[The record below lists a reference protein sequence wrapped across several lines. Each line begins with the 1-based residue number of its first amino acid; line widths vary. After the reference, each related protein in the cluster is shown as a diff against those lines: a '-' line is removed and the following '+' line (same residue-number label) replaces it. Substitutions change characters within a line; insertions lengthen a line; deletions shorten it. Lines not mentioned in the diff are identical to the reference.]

1 MSKEPNK
8 PDEESKLSS
17 FVSHLFELR
26 DRLLKMVI
34 AIGIFFIILAPF
46 AKYIYDLFAK
56 PLADTLPDGVTMLI
70 TGVAAPLLVPYKLVL
85 MAAFLIALPYVF
97 YQAWHFVAPGLYKH
111 EKRLVFP
118 LLTSS
123 VLLFYCGIA
132 FAYFVLLPMMFT
144 VIPMFTPDTATYSPD
159 IGSYLDFVMMMFIA
173 FGFSFEMPIAT
184 ILLISTGT
192 TTAEKLA
199 EKRPYVIVGAFVVG
213 MILTPPDVIS
223 QVLLAVPMWLLF
235 ELGLFLSK
243 FFDQRVAEAVEA
255 KEERTQAE
263 ADEADRLAG
272 EAGDDS
278 VDASPKTTA
287 AASSAIG
294 STYSQQANESDE
306 EAYRRAEEAEANDDS
321 VDLSPQST
329 AAALAAKTSVADQ
342 ANALWNDDNNA
353 DNSIIDEPERTIHNE
368 GQKIDTNPYQAFE
381 NYVPKTEEELDA
393 ELDAIEA
400 EELAQAEAENT
411 EVSEVDKDS
420 VDGEVSDDTEVLS
433 ELNPD
438 EMKEL
443 ESELSAL
450 DDNDSEL
457 SQDYTER
464 LAKEK
469 DQDVSNSDKDQS

>member
-1 MSKEPNK
+1 MSKKEDKKNNPQ
-8 PDEESKLSS
+8 EESKLSS
-17 FVSHLFELR
+17 FVAHLFELR

-46 AKYIYDLFAK
+46 AKHIYSIFAK
-56 PLADTLPDGVTMLI
+56 PLSDTLPDGVTMLI

-144 VIPMFTPDTATYSPD
+144 VIPMFTPDAATYSPD

-223 QVLLAVPMWLLF
+223 QILLAVPMWILF

-243 FFDQRVAEAVEA
+243 FFNKRVEEAGVA
-255 KEERTQAE
+255 REERSQAE
-263 ADEADRLAG
+263 ADEADRQAEEL

-278 VDASPKTTA
+278 IDQSPKASIDA
-287 AASSAIG
+287 AG
-294 STYSQQANESDE
+294 TDPSD
-306 EAYRRAEEAEANDDS
+306 AYKLAEEAEAADDS
-321 VDLSPQST
+321 VDLSPQAT
-329 AAALAAKTSVADQ
+329 AAAKASAATSIADQ
-342 ANALWNDDNNA
+342 ADALWEPEVINDDT
-353 DNSIIDEPERTIHNE
+353 SIDETEHKIHNE
-368 GQKIDTNPYQAFE
+368 GEKVDTNPYQAFE
-381 NYVPKTEEELDA
+381 NYEPKTEEQLDA

-400 EELAQAEAENT
+400 EELKQELAEAEK
-411 EVSEVDKDS
+411 SEVEEQPEAEETISELDSDEIDNLETELAALDNENNQADLDSDYTDRLAETKDKDGS
-420 VDGEVSDDTEVLS
+420 EGTEKKDT
-433 ELNPD
+433 
-438 EMKEL
+438 
-443 ESELSAL
+443 
-450 DDNDSEL
+450 
-457 SQDYTER
+457 
-464 LAKEK
+464 
-469 DQDVSNSDKDQS
+469 

>member
-1 MSKEPNK
+1 MSKTETSPA
-8 PDEESKLSS
+8 EESKLSS

-46 AKYIYDLFAK
+46 ARYIYDLFAK

-97 YQAWHFVAPGLYKH
+97 YQAWQFVAPGLYKH

-118 LLTSS
+118 LLGSS

-144 VIPMFTPDTATYSPD
+144 VLPMFTPDSATYSPD

-223 QVLLAVPMWLLF
+223 QILLAVPMWILF
-235 ELGLFLSK
+235 ELGLYLSK
-243 FFDQRVAEAVEA
+243 FFNKRVEEA
-255 KEERTQAE
+255 KVAKEDRSQAE
-263 ADEADRLAG
+263 IDEIDRLAEEA

-278 VDASPKTTA
+278 VDLSPKATA
-287 AASSAIG
+287 AA
-294 STYSQQANESDE
+294 
-306 EAYRRAEEAEANDDS
+306 
-321 VDLSPQST
+321 
-329 AAALAAKTSVADQ
+329 AAAAKTSIADQ
-342 ANALWNDDNNA
+342 ADALWNDGDENKA
-353 DNSIIDEPERTIHNE
+353 DEPEHKIHNE
-368 GQKIDTNPYQAFE
+368 GEKVDTNPYQAFE
-381 NYVPKTEEELDA
+381 NYQPKTEDELDA

-400 EELAQAEAENT
+400 QELAEEQTEFEILNAE
-411 EVSEVDKDS
+411 SSDYHKD
-420 VDGEVSDDTEVLS
+420 DDTETLS
-433 ELNPD
+433 ELNPE
-438 EMKEL
+438 EMKNLENELAEL
-443 ESELSAL
+443 EDTDKSADL
-450 DDNDSEL
+450 D
-457 SQDYTER
+457 QDYTDR
-464 LAKEK
+464 LADEK
-469 DQDVSNSDKDQS
+469 AKDDKDKS

>member
-1 MSKEPNK
+1 MSKKPNK

-17 FVSHLFELR
+17 FIAHLFELR

-34 AIGIFFIILAPF
+34 AVGIFFIILAPF
-46 AKYIYDLFAK
+46 AKHIYDIFAK

-223 QVLLAVPMWLLF
+223 QILLAVPMWLLF

-243 FFDQRVAEAVEA
+243 FFNQRVAEAGVA
-255 KEERTQAE
+255 KEERIKAE
-263 ADEADRLAG
+263 ADEADRLAD
-272 EAGDDS
+272 EAGDES
-278 VDASPKTTA
+278 VDASPKASTA
-287 AASSAIG
+287 VSSAVAAP
-294 STYSQQANESDE
+294 YSQQADESDE
-306 EAYRRAEEAEANDDS
+306 EAYRRAEEAEANDHS
-321 VDLSPQST
+321 VDLSPQAT
-329 AAALAAKTSVADQ
+329 AASKATAATSVADQ
-342 ANALWNDDNNA
+342 ANALWNDDDA
-353 DNSIIDEPERTIHNE
+353 TDEPERTIHNE
-368 GQKIDTNPYQAFE
+368 GEKIDTNPYQAFE
-381 NYVPKTEEELDA
+381 NYEPKTEEELDA

-400 EELAQAEAENT
+400 EELAAEQSET
-411 EVSEVDKDS
+411 EELSSTTDPEQEDDNSE
-420 VDGEVSDDTEVLS
+420 TLS
-433 ELNPD
+433 ELNSE
-438 EMKEL
+438 EMDDL
-443 ESELSAL
+443 ESELAAL
-450 DDNDSEL
+450 EGNDDSTEL
-457 SQDYTER
+457 SQDYTDR
-464 LAKEK
+464 LAEEK
-469 DQDVSNSDKDQS
+469 KASDDLEKG

>member
-1 MSKEPNK
+1 MSKKDDTTSPAA
-8 PDEESKLSS
+8 ESKLNS
-17 FVSHLFELR
+17 FVAHLFELR

-46 AKYIYDLFAK
+46 AKHIYDIFAK

-223 QVLLAVPMWLLF
+223 QILLAVPMWILF
-235 ELGLFLSK
+235 ELGLYLSR
-243 FFDQRVAEAVEA
+243 FFNKRVEEAAVA
-255 KEERTQAE
+255 REEWTQAE
-263 ADEADRLAG
+263 ADEADR
-272 EAGDDS
+272 
-278 VDASPKTTA
+278 
-287 AASSAIG
+287 
-294 STYSQQANESDE
+294 
-306 EAYRRAEEAEANDDS
+306 RAEEAEAGDDS

-329 AAALAAKTSVADQ
+329 AAAKAAAATGSVTAATSIADQ
-342 ANALWNDDNNA
+342 ADALWDDGKDSA
-353 DNSIIDEPERTIHNE
+353 DEPVRTIHNE
-368 GQKIDTNPYQAFE
+368 GEKIDTNPYQAFE

-400 EELAQAEAENT
+400 EELEEEET
-411 EVSEVDKDS
+411 I
-420 VDGEVSDDTEVLS
+420 S
-433 ELNPD
+433 ELDPD
-438 EMKEL
+438 EMESLETELAALEDESNQTDL
-443 ESELSAL
+443 ESDYTDLLAETK
-450 DDNDSEL
+450 DKDDSEGT
-457 SQDYTER
+457 DK
-464 LAKEK
+464 KET
-469 DQDVSNSDKDQS
+469 

>member
-1 MSKEPNK
+1 MSNK
-8 PDEESKLSS
+8 ASTPTEESKLSS
-17 FVSHLFELR
+17 FIAHLFELR

-46 AKYIYDLFAK
+46 AKYIYDIFAK
-56 PLADTLPDGVTMLI
+56 PLADTLPEGVTMLI

-144 VIPMFTPDTATYSPD
+144 VIPMFTPDSATYSPD

-192 TTAEKLA
+192 TTAKKLA

-235 ELGLFLSK
+235 ELGLFLSQ
-243 FFDQRVAEAVEA
+243 FFNQRVTEAGIA
-255 KEERTQAE
+255 KEERARAE
-263 ADEADRLAG
+263 AEQADASETDS
-272 EAGDDS
+272 EAGDES
-278 VDASPKTTA
+278 VDSSPKKTTA
-287 AASSAIG
+287 NSAIG
-294 STYSQQANESDE
+294 SSYTQEDDDD
-306 EAYRRAEEAEANDDS
+306 AYRRAEEAEANDDS
-321 VDLSPQST
+321 VDLSPQAT
-329 AAALAAKTSVADQ
+329 AAALEAKTSVADQ
-342 ANALWNDDNNA
+342 ANALWNNDDKTDA
-353 DNSIIDEPERTIHNE
+353 AADEPERTIHNK

-381 NYVPKTEEELDA
+381 NYEPKTEEELDA

-400 EELAQAEAENT
+400 EEFAEEKAEAEENARQSADENDMT
-411 EVSEVDKDS
+411 E
-420 VDGEVSDDTEVLS
+420 TLS
-433 ELNPD
+433 ELNPE
-438 EMKEL
+438 EMKDL
-443 ESELSAL
+443 ESELSEL
-450 DDNDSEL
+450 QESDSDVEIN
-457 SQDYTER
+457 QDYTER
-464 LAKEK
+464 LTEDKTK
-469 DQDVSNSDKDQS
+469 DALDSDKDKS

>member
-1 MSKEPNK
+1 MSKKEKKKAPE
-8 PDEESKLSS
+8 EESKLSS
-17 FVSHLFELR
+17 FVAHLFELR

-144 VIPMFTPDTATYSPD
+144 VIPMFTPDSATYSPD

-192 TTAEKLA
+192 TTAEQLA
-199 EKRPYVIVGAFVVG
+199 KKRPYVIVGAFVVG

-223 QVLLAVPMWLLF
+223 QILLAVPMWILF

-243 FFDQRVAEAVEA
+243 FFNERVEEASKVR
-255 KEERTQAE
+255 EEWTQAE
-263 ADEADRLAG
+263 ADEADR
-272 EAGDDS
+272 
-278 VDASPKTTA
+278 
-287 AASSAIG
+287 
-294 STYSQQANESDE
+294 
-306 EAYRRAEEAEANDDS
+306 RAEEAEAGDDS
-321 VDLSPQST
+321 VDLSPQAT
-329 AAALAAKTSVADQ
+329 AAAASAAATTSIEDQ
-342 ANALWNDDNNA
+342 ANALWSDDDSKDDVA
-353 DNSIIDEPERTIHNE
+353 PKIHNE
-368 GQKIDTNPYQAFE
+368 GEKIDTNPYQAFE
-381 NYVPKTEEELDA
+381 NYQPKTEEELDA

-400 EELAQAEAENT
+400 DELAEEQAEAKQREIN
-411 EVSEVDKDS
+411 EA
-420 VDGEVSDDTEVLS
+420 
-433 ELNPD
+433 PD
-438 EMKEL
+438 LIEED
-443 ESELSAL
+443 ETLSAL
-450 DDNDSEL
+450 NSEEINDLEAELSSLQDDEKETDI
-457 SQDYTER
+457 SQDYTDR
-464 LAKEK
+464 LAQDKADKEK
-469 DQDVSNSDKDQS
+469 D

>member
-1 MSKEPNK
+1 MSNKEDKKDSPQ
-8 PDEESKLSS
+8 EESKLSS
-17 FVSHLFELR
+17 FVAHLFELR

-46 AKYIYDLFAK
+46 AKYIYDIFAK

-223 QVLLAVPMWLLF
+223 QILLAVPMWILF
-235 ELGLFLSK
+235 ELGLYLSK
-243 FFDQRVAEAVEA
+243 FFNKRVEEASVA
-255 KEERTQAE
+255 REEWTQAE
-263 ADEADRLAG
+263 ADEADR
-272 EAGDDS
+272 
-278 VDASPKTTA
+278 
-287 AASSAIG
+287 
-294 STYSQQANESDE
+294 
-306 EAYRRAEEAEANDDS
+306 RAEEAEAGDDS

-329 AAALAAKTSVADQ
+329 AAAKAAAATGSVTAATSIADQ
-342 ANALWNDDNNA
+342 ADALWDDGKDSA
-353 DNSIIDEPERTIHNE
+353 DEPKRTIHNE
-368 GQKIDTNPYQAFE
+368 GEKIDTNPYQAFE
-381 NYVPKTEEELDA
+381 NYEPKTEEQLDA

-400 EELAQAEAENT
+400 EELKEELAEAAEQ
-411 EVSEVDKDS
+411 SEVEEQTE
-420 VDGEVSDDTEVLS
+420 EVEEETIS
-433 ELNPD
+433 ELDAD
-438 EMKEL
+438 EIENLETEL
-443 ESELSAL
+443 AAL
-450 DDNDSEL
+450 DDENNQADLDS
-457 SQDYTER
+457 DYTDR
-464 LAKEK
+464 LSETKDEDGSEGTEKKET
-469 DQDVSNSDKDQS
+469 

>member
-1 MSKEPNK
+1 
-8 PDEESKLSS
+8 
-17 FVSHLFELR
+17 
-26 DRLLKMVI
+26 MVI

-46 AKYIYDLFAK
+46 AKHIYSIFAK
-56 PLADTLPDGVTMLI
+56 PLSDTLPDGVTMLI

-144 VIPMFTPDTATYSPD
+144 VIPMFTPDAATYSPD

-223 QVLLAVPMWLLF
+223 QILLAVPMWILF
-235 ELGLFLSK
+235 ELGLYLSK
-243 FFDQRVAEAVEA
+243 FFNKRVEEASVA
-255 KEERTQAE
+255 REEWTQAE
-263 ADEADRLAG
+263 ADAADRL
-272 EAGDDS
+272 
-278 VDASPKTTA
+278 
-287 AASSAIG
+287 
-294 STYSQQANESDE
+294 
-306 EAYRRAEEAEANDDS
+306 AEEAEAGDDS

-329 AAALAAKTSVADQ
+329 AAAKAAAATGSVTTATSIADQ
-342 ANALWNDDNNA
+342 ADALWDDSKDSA
-353 DNSIIDEPERTIHNE
+353 DETERTIHNE

-381 NYVPKTEEELDA
+381 NYEPKTEEELDA

-400 EELAQAEAENT
+400 EELEEELAEADAKSKIE
-411 EVSEVDKDS
+411 EQSEV
-420 VDGEVSDDTEVLS
+420 EEQPEEAEETIS
-433 ELNPD
+433 ELDPD
-438 EMKEL
+438 EIENLETEL
-443 ESELSAL
+443 AAL
-450 DDNDSEL
+450 DDENNQAHLDS
-457 SQDYTER
+457 DYTDR
-464 LAKEK
+464 L
-469 DQDVSNSDKDQS
+469 DKDKKET

>member
-1 MSKEPNK
+1 MSKKKPSNK
-8 PDEESKLSS
+8 TEESKLSS

-26 DRLLKMVI
+26 DRLLKMII

-46 AKYIYDLFAK
+46 ARYIYDLFAK

-97 YQAWHFVAPGLYKH
+97 YQAWQFVAPGLYKH

-118 LLTSS
+118 LLASS

-144 VIPMFTPDTATYSPD
+144 VLPMFTPDSATYSPD

-223 QVLLAVPMWLLF
+223 QILLAIPMWILF

-243 FFDQRVAEAVEA
+243 FFNQRVAEAGAA
-255 KEERTQAE
+255 KEARYQAE
-263 ADEADRLAG
+263 ADEADRAAEDS
-272 EAGDDS
+272 EAGDS
-278 VDASPKTTA
+278 NVDRSPATSATA
-287 AASSAIG
+287 VGSSY
-294 STYSQQANESDE
+294 TEDESDAD
-306 EAYRRAEEAEANDDS
+306 AYRRAEEAEANDDS
-321 VDLSPQST
+321 VDLSPQAT
-329 AAALAAKTSVADQ
+329 AAAAAASTSIADQ
-342 ANALWNDDNNA
+342 ANALWNDSDIDDAPKHKVHNA
-353 DNSIIDEPERTIHNE
+353 GE
-368 GQKIDTNPYQAFE
+368 KVDTNPYQAFE
-381 NYVPKTEEELDA
+381 NYEPKSEEELDA

-400 EELAQAEAENT
+400 DELAEEQAELDMINAENET
-411 EVSEVDKDS
+411 DTDVDD
-420 VDGEVSDDTEVLS
+420 ELETLS
-433 ELNPD
+433 ELSPD
-438 EMKEL
+438 EMKDLENELAEL
-443 ESELSAL
+443 ESQENSAVR
-450 DDNDSEL
+450 
-457 SQDYTER
+457 SQDFTDR
-464 LAKEK
+464 LAKENAK
-469 DQDVSNSDKDQS
+469 DETDKS

>member
-1 MSKEPNK
+1 MSDK
-8 PDEESKLSS
+8 DTSTAEESKLTS
-17 FVSHLFELR
+17 FVAHLFELR

-46 AKYIYDLFAK
+46 AKYIYTLFAK
-56 PLADTLPDGVTMLI
+56 PLSDTLPDGVTMLI

-118 LLTSS
+118 LLASS

-132 FAYFVLLPMMFT
+132 FAYFVLLPMMFM
-144 VIPMFTPDTATYSPD
+144 VIPMFTPDAATYSPD

-199 EKRPYVIVGAFVVG
+199 TKRPYVIVGAFVVG

-223 QVLLAVPMWLLF
+223 QILLAVPMWILF

-243 FFDQRVAEAVEA
+243 FFDKRVDEATAA
-255 KEERTQAE
+255 KEERDRAE
-263 ADEADRLAG
+263 RDAADRLAAEEA

-278 VDASPKTTA
+278 VDLSPKATA
-287 AASSAIG
+287 AA
-294 STYSQQANESDE
+294 
-306 EAYRRAEEAEANDDS
+306 
-321 VDLSPQST
+321 
-329 AAALAAKTSVADQ
+329 AAASTSIADQ
-342 ANALWNDDNNA
+342 ADALWDDKTA
-353 DNSIIDEPERTIHNE
+353 SEQTEHKIHNE
-368 GQKIDTNPYQAFE
+368 GESVDTNPYQSFE
-381 NYVPKTEEELDA
+381 NYEPKSEEELDA

-400 EELAQAEAENT
+400 EELAEEQT
-411 EVSEVDKDS
+411 EFEILNAGSDSDTDKS
-420 VDGEVSDDTEVLS
+420 NEIETLS
-433 ELNPD
+433 ELNSD
-438 EMKEL
+438 EIKALENELAEL
-443 ESELSAL
+443 EDAEKSADL
-450 DDNDSEL
+450 DE
-457 SQDYTER
+457 DYTNR
-464 LAKEK
+464 LADEK
-469 DQDVSNSDKDQS
+469 GQDGKDKS

>member
-1 MSKEPNK
+1 MSKEPK
-8 PDEESKLSS
+8 TPDEESKLSS

-223 QVLLAVPMWLLF
+223 QILLAVPMWLLF

-243 FFDQRVAEAVEA
+243 FFNERVAEAVEA
-255 KEERTQAE
+255 KEERAQAE

-272 EAGDDS
+272 EAGDDN

-287 AASSAIG
+287 AASSTIG
-294 STYSQQANESDE
+294 STYSQQPDESDE
-306 EAYRRAEEAEANDDS
+306 DAYRRAEEAEANDDS

-342 ANALWNDDNNA
+342 ANALWDD
-353 DNSIIDEPERTIHNE
+353 DPIIDEPGRTIHNE

-400 EELAQAEAENT
+400 EELAQAQAENT
-411 EVSEVDKDS
+411 DTSEADKDS
-420 VDGEVSDDTEVLS
+420 ADGDSSDDTEVLS

-464 LAKEK
+464 LAKQK
-469 DQDVSNSDKDQS
+469 DQDASNSDKDQS

>member
-1 MSKEPNK
+1 MSNKEDKKDSPQ
-8 PDEESKLSS
+8 EESKLSS
-17 FVSHLFELR
+17 FVAHLFELR

-46 AKYIYDLFAK
+46 AKHIYSIFAK
-56 PLADTLPDGVTMLI
+56 PLSDTLPDGVTMLI

-144 VIPMFTPDTATYSPD
+144 VIPMFTPDAATYSPD

-223 QVLLAVPMWLLF
+223 QILLAVPMWILF
-235 ELGLFLSK
+235 ELGLYLSK
-243 FFDQRVAEAVEA
+243 FFNKRVEEASVA
-255 KEERTQAE
+255 REEWTQAE
-263 ADEADRLAG
+263 ADAADRL
-272 EAGDDS
+272 
-278 VDASPKTTA
+278 
-287 AASSAIG
+287 
-294 STYSQQANESDE
+294 
-306 EAYRRAEEAEANDDS
+306 AEEAEAGDDS
-321 VDLSPQST
+321 VDLSPQAT
-329 AAALAAKTSVADQ
+329 AAAKAAATTGSVTAATSIADQ
-342 ANALWNDDNNA
+342 ADALWDD
-353 DNSIIDEPERTIHNE
+353 STDEPARTIHNE
-368 GQKIDTNPYQAFE
+368 GEKIDTNPYQAFE
-381 NYVPKTEEELDA
+381 NYEPKTEEQLDA

-400 EELAQAEAENT
+400 EELKDELAEAEA
-411 EVSEVDKDS
+411 EIERQSEA
-420 VDGEVSDDTEVLS
+420 EETIS
-433 ELNPD
+433 ELNSD
-438 EMKEL
+438 EIESLETEL
-443 ESELSAL
+443 ADL
-450 DDNDSEL
+450 DSKSDQTGLDS
-457 SQDYTER
+457 DYTDRSGEK
-464 LAKEK
+464 KET
-469 DQDVSNSDKDQS
+469 

>member
-1 MSKEPNK
+1 MSKKATTPA
-8 PDEESKLSS
+8 EESKLSS
-17 FVSHLFELR
+17 FISHLFELR
-26 DRLLKMVI
+26 DRLLRMVI
-34 AIGIFFIILAPF
+34 AIGVFFIILAPF
-46 AKYIYDLFAK
+46 AKEIYDIFAK

-223 QVLLAVPMWLLF
+223 QILLAVPMWILF
-235 ELGLFLSK
+235 ELGLYLSR
-243 FFDQRVAEAVEA
+243 FFNKRVEEASIA
-255 KEERTQAE
+255 KQERSQAE
-263 ADEADRLAG
+263 ADEADRLAEEA

-278 VDASPKTTA
+278 VDLSPKATA
-287 AASSAIG
+287 AAGVA
-294 STYSQQANESDE
+294 T
-306 EAYRRAEEAEANDDS
+306 
-321 VDLSPQST
+321 
-329 AAALAAKTSVADQ
+329 TSVADQ
-342 ANALWNDDNNA
+342 ASALWGEDDTKTDTA
-353 DNSIIDEPERTIHNE
+353 TDEPEHKIHNADE
-368 GQKIDTNPYQAFE
+368 KVDTNPYQAFE
-381 NYVPKTEEELDA
+381 NYEPKTEEELDA
-393 ELDAIEA
+393 ELEAIEA
-400 EELAQAEAENT
+400 EELAEERAE
-411 EVSEVDKDS
+411 SE
-420 VDGEVSDDTEVLS
+420 TLS

-438 EMKEL
+438 EIKDL

-450 DDNDSEL
+450 ENDKNTDDLD
-457 SQDYTER
+457 QDYTTR
-464 LAKEK
+464 LAKEN
-469 DQDVSNSDKDQS
+469 DDESVDKDKS

>member
-1 MSKEPNK
+1 MSNKEDKKDNPQ
-8 PDEESKLSS
+8 EESKLTS
-17 FVSHLFELR
+17 FVAHLFELR

-46 AKYIYDLFAK
+46 AKHIYSLFAK
-56 PLADTLPDGVTMLI
+56 PLSDTLPDGVTMLI

-144 VIPMFTPDTATYSPD
+144 VIPMFTPDAATYSPD

-199 EKRPYVIVGAFVVG
+199 EKRPYVIVGAFVIG

-223 QVLLAVPMWLLF
+223 QILLAVPMWILF
-235 ELGLFLSK
+235 ELGLYLSK
-243 FFDQRVAEAVEA
+243 FFNKRVEEASVA
-255 KEERTQAE
+255 REEWTQAE
-263 ADEADRLAG
+263 AEAADRL
-272 EAGDDS
+272 
-278 VDASPKTTA
+278 
-287 AASSAIG
+287 
-294 STYSQQANESDE
+294 
-306 EAYRRAEEAEANDDS
+306 AEEAEAGDDS
-321 VDLSPQST
+321 VDLSPQAT
-329 AAALAAKTSVADQ
+329 AAAKAAATGAATTSIADQ
-342 ANALWNDDNNA
+342 ADALWDDGKDSA
-353 DNSIIDEPERTIHNE
+353 DEPAHTIHNE

-381 NYVPKTEEELDA
+381 NYEPKTEEQLDA

-400 EELAQAEAENT
+400 EELKEELAEAAEQSGAEQQPEAEETISELDPSEIESLEAELASLDDENNQAELDNDYTDRLAEAN
-411 EVSEVDKDS
+411 DKDGS
-420 VDGEVSDDTEVLS
+420 EGTEK
-433 ELNPD
+433 
-438 EMKEL
+438 KE
-443 ESELSAL
+443 
-450 DDNDSEL
+450 
-457 SQDYTER
+457 T
-464 LAKEK
+464 
-469 DQDVSNSDKDQS
+469 